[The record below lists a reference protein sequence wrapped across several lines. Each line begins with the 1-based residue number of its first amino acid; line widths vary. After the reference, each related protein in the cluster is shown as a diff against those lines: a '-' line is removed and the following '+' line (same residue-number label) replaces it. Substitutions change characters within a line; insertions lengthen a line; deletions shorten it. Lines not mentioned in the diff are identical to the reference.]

1 MKHILNQS
9 HFESKVREIYHPFQ
23 GKSFPT
29 FKLRMIHRKPLKIVY
44 SSNYRQNINLIIKLD
59 GLHQTNRGQN

>member
-44 SSNYRQNINLIIKLD
+44 SSNYRQNINLIIKPN
-59 GLHQTNRGQN
+59 GLHQKNRGQN